1 MKSVKRQLGLG
12 EPNRT
17 MREQNYR
24 IQDSKKRNVYY
35 INIIQLK
42 YILIYDFFF

>member
-1 MKSVKRQLGLG
+1 MKSVKRQQGLG

-24 IQDSKKRNVYY
+24 IQDSQENK
-35 INIIQLK
+35 ICIILT
-42 YILIYDFFF
+42 